1 VTHVSAAQL
10 PPPAR
15 PVVII
20 GFVAASLASLKE
32 FQPDGSV
39 IFVEEPDVVRKRQV
53 RDKIADSALVQGL
66 IEWEYHLGGKADE
79 FYYAHP
85 DLDPA
90 AIVPLVEYATPFAA
104 RLAERY
110 GLPGAGFGAAQ
121 ILRDKALLRQVS
133 RAAGISNP
141 DMRRVAGPADV
152 AAFMREVPGRVVLKP
167 ANRQASVGTQVIHS
181 LDEVEQAW
189 ADCVQQDEGVFV
201 PDRAMDL
208 HMLVERFVDGR
219 EFSVE
224 MLVRDGDPLFVNVT
238 GKQLFPGPRP
248 VELAHIVPADISP
261 DLTALLGEQTRKV
274 VEAVG
279 FLDGIVH
286 CEWIVADDVA
296 YLVECA
302 GRFAGDGIIELI
314 ERAYPVELV
323 RYYYSVMKG
332 EQLPDVLPQRA
343 KAAAAVRFLAIE
355 PGFVGDVRGVDEARK
370 APGVFLCD
378 VNVNP
383 GDRFDGLRSSWD
395 RVGDVMVT
403 ASTPAEALRL
413 AEAAAGLVRIDMAA
427 PAGQSSGQSG
437 QSNGQPAQLMTIAT
451 P

>member
-1 VTHVSAAQL
+1 MPAEQR
-10 PPPAR
+10 PPAGR
-15 PVVII
+15 PVVIV
-20 GFVAASLASLKE
+20 GFVAAALASLKD

-53 RDKIADSALVQGL
+53 HDKIAGCTLVQSL

-79 FYYAHP
+79 FYHAHP

-133 RAAGISNP
+133 GAAGIPNP
-141 DMRRVAGPADV
+141 EMTRVSGPADV
-152 AAFMREVPGRVVLKP
+152 AAFMREFPGRVVLKP

-189 ADCVQQDEGVFV
+189 ANCVQQDEGIFV
-201 PDRAMDL
+201 PDRTMDL
-208 HMLVERFVDGR
+208 HMLVERFVDGA

-238 GKQLFPGPRP
+238 GKQLFPGSRP
-248 VELAHIVPADISP
+248 VELAHIVPADIAP
-261 DLTALLGEQTRKV
+261 DLAALLGEQTRKV

-286 CEWIVADDVA
+286 CEWIVAGEDA

-314 ERAYPVELV
+314 QRAYPVELV

-355 PGFVGDVRGVDEARK
+355 PGVVADVRGVEQAEQ
-370 APGVFLCD
+370 AAGVFLCD
-378 VNVNP
+378 VSVKP

-403 ASTPAEALRL
+403 ASSPAEALRL
-413 AEAAAGLVRIDMAA
+413 AEAAAGLVRIDMVAAPAEPAPAGPA
-427 PAGQSSGQSG
+427 PAGQM
-437 QSNGQPAQLMTIAT
+437 AIAT